1 MPRFVLLLHECPG
14 DHPRPT
20 HCDLMLEAAESLRT
34 WSIASLPR
42 DWTTLKASTLPFAES
57 NTVSAEQIGDH
68 RIAYLDCEGPVSG
81 GRGSVRRLDVGTFT
95 IRQQSPERWELDL
108 EGQTRP

>member
-1 MPRFVLLLHECPG
+1 M
-14 DHPRPT
+14 
-20 HCDLMLEAAESLRT
+20 RT

-81 GRGSVRRLDVGTFT
+81 GRGSVRRFDVGTFT

-108 EGQTRP
+108 EGQTLRGLLKLERIGDDDATWQLIYRSAV